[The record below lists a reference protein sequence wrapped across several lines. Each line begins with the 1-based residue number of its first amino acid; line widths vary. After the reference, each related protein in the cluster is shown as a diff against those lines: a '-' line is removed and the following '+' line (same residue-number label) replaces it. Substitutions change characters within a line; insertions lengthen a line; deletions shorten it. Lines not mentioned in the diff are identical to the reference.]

1 MLIRSKN
8 KMHCA
13 NSENGIIS
21 TNEKGTIGFYDNSG
35 TYVVLGEY
43 SNPNKVIKVLNMFQE
58 AHDAYERCK
67 SVGGFRDIKTFQM
80 PKDSEVEE

>member
-21 TNEKGTIGFYDNSG
+21 TDEKEQLVFTIIPELMLYLVNIQIQ
-35 TYVVLGEY
+35 
-43 SNPNKVIKVLNMFQE
+43 IK
-58 AHDAYERCK
+58 R
-67 SVGGFRDIKTFQM
+67 
-80 PKDSEVEE
+80 